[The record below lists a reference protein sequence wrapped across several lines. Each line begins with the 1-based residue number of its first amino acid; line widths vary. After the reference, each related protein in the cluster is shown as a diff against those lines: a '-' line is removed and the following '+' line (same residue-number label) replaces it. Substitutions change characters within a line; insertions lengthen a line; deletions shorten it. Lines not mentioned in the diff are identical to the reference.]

1 MSTRQGATYGLL
13 DDDVTYTTRPGNPP
27 YGAPSYQ
34 QSVQQTLSTSYKRI
48 EDDQASLSSGSSQQT
63 SSSAASVRSKAKA
76 EAAKAKVAFAKK
88 RAELVKQAAYRA
100 AQLEADMAVL
110 QAEQEAAI
118 AAVEESVY
126 EAADQGDTRQMQLD
140 LPSLTSVTQMTEN
153 YVNAHFSKETSTQ
166 CEAHQN
172 SSHVTN
178 TQIFQPMPQGSGIAP
193 GGGNWHLD
201 LTNQSQPAPVTQQAL
216 ESSNQ
221 QEVVVTKKPRSHSP
235 PAFNQGGTLPVIN
248 QLPEISGWMPTMA
261 NSQPRPAIF
270 EVPELSGKQSAPL
283 QSQSMPG
290 MYQTPQLQ
298 QPDPFTS
305 LTKHLMKKELIS
317 TGFLKFD
324 ENPANFRA
332 WKASFKLATEDLELT
347 AAQELNLVMK
357 WLGEK
362 SSKIVAPL
370 RAINIEN
377 PQVGLQMVWETL
389 EKKYGTA
396 EVLEESL
403 TSRLEK
409 FPKFNA
415 KDGEK
420 LQQLAY
426 LLLEIQA
433 AKRTGIYKGLAVLDS
448 AKGLRQM
455 VEKLP
460 FPLQERWMRVGTT
473 YKRQNNAT
481 FPPFEVFVE
490 IVNQEADMRNDV
502 SFLVSPPQAER
513 PVHPKPHRAAFTHVN
528 KTAVSLSSTPQG
540 GIDPSKACILHSSS
554 HALRDCRAFQ
564 KKLISE
570 RKQLLMKNRI
580 CFRCCSSTT
589 HQAKDCNE
597 LVKCSS
603 CNSNKHLL
611 AMHIGPVV
619 RPAAQEEDGG
629 ENTVTQTQQQAN
641 ESSFLSRT
649 NVSNSC
655 TSVCGTVPGG
665 KSCSKICKL
674 EVFDDITGR
683 SMTVYDVI
691 DDQSNSTLAKPEILD
706 KLDVASEPIT
716 YKMKTCAGE
725 TLVTGRSTSA
735 LSVRSCNGHV
745 TIKLPYVREC
755 SNIPDNHSEI
765 PEIAKAYA
773 HLKHIVDKVEP
784 MEPSVP
790 IALLI
795 GRDVLQA
802 HKVREQIEGPE
813 NAPFAKRLDLGW
825 VIIGESCLDFRRDN
839 LIEPCQSHVTVL
851 DDVFATTREDNM
863 PAKSIED
870 QQFLSI
876 LDAKARKN
884 EAGNW
889 EMPLPF
895 KPQRER
901 LHNNKP
907 AAMKRFNSVARR
919 IRSNAKLA
927 EQYQAFMQKLIEN
940 GHAEPA
946 PPFEDDQEGRDA
958 AAFVRRNF
966 YVDDG
971 LTSTATP
978 EEATDLPKRTKAMLS
993 ESNINLHKVS
1003 SNSQEVMLAFNP
1015 DDRAKDLKDI
1025 DLSKDEPPVQ
1035 RSLGI
1040 SWNLKDDKFLVT
1052 VSPND
1057 KKFTRRGLLP
1067 VVNSLYDP
1075 LGFAA
1080 PVTLKGRLL
1089 MRELTTGT
1097 VDWDD
1102 PIEPEK
1108 RAEWNA
1114 WTDSLEAL
1122 HNLAVSR
1129 CYTGSSLQAATN
1141 VELIVFTDAST
1152 VAIGAVSYLRAFY
1165 GDVCKTGFVMAKS
1178 KVAPKPAHT
1187 IPRLELCA
1195 AVLGV
1200 ELSEIIK
1207 KEIGFPLQDM
1217 KFYTDSRFVLG
1228 YISNTSRRF
1237 YTYVTNR
1244 VNRIRQSTSPTQ
1256 WNYVNTASNPADL
1269 ASRSSTAVELSA
1281 SNWFEGPAFLKQ
1293 ECTNPEKDSEQPQL
1307 IDPEKDVEVR
1317 PESTTFM
1324 TGVQS
1329 SGLGS
1334 HRFSRFSNWG
1344 SLRATIA
1351 RLIQVARAFKNHRR
1365 EGWEDFRL
1373 SPNPATLK
1381 SAELVIL
1388 ATVQQESYPEEVQ
1401 HLQNKQHI
1409 SRDSPLRK
1417 LAPTIGEN
1425 GLIRVGGRCERQE
1438 VPYNQKHPLVLPQK
1452 SHVTELVIRHYHE
1465 ATRHQG
1471 HKLTEGAI
1479 RNAGLWVTGSKR
1491 LVSAMI
1497 SKCVTCKKLRGAVAT
1512 QTMADL
1518 PLDRIEP
1525 GPPIHKCWLGCFWTM
1540 GSCR

>member
-1 MSTRQGATYGLL
+1 MSTRQGTTYGLL

-110 QAEQEAAI
+110 QAEQEAAV

-166 CEAHQN
+166 CEAHQS

-193 GGGNWHLD
+193 GSGNWHLD

-221 QEVVVTKKPRSHSP
+221 QEVVVTKSQFVPVISQVPDFYHQQSVFTQSQPWHACHRVSEPRSHPP
-235 PAFNQGGTLPVIN
+235 PAFNQGRTLPVIN

-283 QSQSMPG
+283 QSQSMPA

-324 ENPANFRA
+324 DNPANFRA

-490 IVNQEADMRNDV
+490 FVNQEADMRNDV

-649 NVSNSC
+649 NVSNAC

-665 KSCSKICKL
+665 KSCSKICKV

-683 SMTVYDVI
+683 SMTVYAVI
-691 DDQSNSTLAKPEILD
+691 DDQSNSTLAKPEIID
-706 KLDVASEPIT
+706 KLDVASEQIT

-765 PEIAKAYA
+765 PIPEIAKAYA

-802 HKVREQIEGPE
+802 HKVREQIDGPE
-813 NAPFAKRLDLGW
+813 NAPFAQRLDLGW
-825 VIIGESCLDFRRDN
+825 VIIGESCLDFRGDN

-876 LDAKARKN
+876 LDAEARKN

-901 LHNNKP
+901 LPNNKP

-919 IRSNAKLA
+919 IWSNAKLA

-946 PPFEDDQEGRDA
+946 PPFEDDQEMPIDYRMNVHVFGNKPSPSVAIGLLGKAAEEGALTYGRDA

-971 LTSTATP
+971 LASTGHTGRSYRP
-978 EEATDLPKRTKAMLS
+978 
-993 ESNINLHKVS
+993 
-1003 SNSQEVMLAFNP
+1003 SQEN
-1015 DDRAKDLKDI
+1015 
-1025 DLSKDEPPVQ
+1025 
-1035 RSLGI
+1035 
-1040 SWNLKDDKFLVT
+1040 
-1052 VSPND
+1052 
-1057 KKFTRRGLLP
+1057 
-1067 VVNSLYDP
+1067 
-1075 LGFAA
+1075 
-1080 PVTLKGRLL
+1080 KG
-1089 MRELTTGT
+1089 
-1097 VDWDD
+1097 
-1102 PIEPEK
+1102 
-1108 RAEWNA
+1108 NA
-1114 WTDSLEAL
+1114 
-1122 HNLAVSR
+1122 
-1129 CYTGSSLQAATN
+1129 
-1141 VELIVFTDAST
+1141 I
-1152 VAIGAVSYLRAFY
+1152 
-1165 GDVCKTGFVMAKS
+1165 
-1178 KVAPKPAHT
+1178 
-1187 IPRLELCA
+1187 
-1195 AVLGV
+1195 
-1200 ELSEIIK
+1200 
-1207 KEIGFPLQDM
+1207 
-1217 KFYTDSRFVLG
+1217 
-1228 YISNTSRRF
+1228 
-1237 YTYVTNR
+1237 
-1244 VNRIRQSTSPTQ
+1244 
-1256 WNYVNTASNPADL
+1256 
-1269 ASRSSTAVELSA
+1269 
-1281 SNWFEGPAFLKQ
+1281 
-1293 ECTNPEKDSEQPQL
+1293 
-1307 IDPEKDVEVR
+1307 
-1317 PESTTFM
+1317 
-1324 TGVQS
+1324 
-1329 SGLGS
+1329 
-1334 HRFSRFSNWG
+1334 
-1344 SLRATIA
+1344 
-1351 RLIQVARAFKNHRR
+1351 
-1365 EGWEDFRL
+1365 
-1373 SPNPATLK
+1373 
-1381 SAELVIL
+1381 
-1388 ATVQQESYPEEVQ
+1388 
-1401 HLQNKQHI
+1401 
-1409 SRDSPLRK
+1409 
-1417 LAPTIGEN
+1417 
-1425 GLIRVGGRCERQE
+1425 
-1438 VPYNQKHPLVLPQK
+1438 
-1452 SHVTELVIRHYHE
+1452 
-1465 ATRHQG
+1465 
-1471 HKLTEGAI
+1471 
-1479 RNAGLWVTGSKR
+1479 
-1491 LVSAMI
+1491 
-1497 SKCVTCKKLRGAVAT
+1497 
-1512 QTMADL
+1512 
-1518 PLDRIEP
+1518 
-1525 GPPIHKCWLGCFWTM
+1525 
-1540 GSCR
+1540 